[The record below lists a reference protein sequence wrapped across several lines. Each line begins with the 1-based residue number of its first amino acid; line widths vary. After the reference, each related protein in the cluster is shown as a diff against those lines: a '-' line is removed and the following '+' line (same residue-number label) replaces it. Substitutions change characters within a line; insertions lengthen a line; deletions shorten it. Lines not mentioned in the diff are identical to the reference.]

1 MSDSIGSVK
10 TRAAVLDTVGASRP
24 YVSSRPLTVT
34 ELDLDGPGEGELL
47 VRVEAAGVCHS
58 DLSVVDG
65 NRVRPVPMA
74 LGHEAAG
81 VVVET
86 GPAVNDVV
94 AGDHVVLVFVPS
106 CGDCPQC
113 NSGTPALCARGNAA
127 NGAGTLLRGARRLR
141 RSGDEVHHHLGVSA
155 FSEYAVVDRASA
167 VVVPED
173 VPFPIAALFGCALLT
188 GVGAV
193 QNTVSVRPGD
203 PVAVFGLGGVG
214 LSAVLGAA
222 AAGAYPLIAIDPVA
236 DKRELARELGATHA
250 LEPEEPLPVTVRY
263 AVEAV
268 GSTAVLAAALAATGR
283 GGCAIAVGLP
293 HPDAEL
299 RIPALPIVAEAKTI
313 VGSYMGSAV
322 PRRDVPRL
330 VELWRAGRLPVE
342 RLQTGTYPLE
352 GINEALDQLADGTA
366 VRQMIRPHDCAVS
379 AS

>member
-1 MSDSIGSVK
+1 VK

-24 YVSSRPLTVT
+24 YATSRPLTVT

-65 NRVRPVPMA
+65 NRIRPVPMA

-81 VVVET
+81 VVEEV
-86 GPAVNDVV
+86 GPGVADVRP
-94 AGDHVVLVFVPS
+94 GDHVVLVFVPS
-106 CGDCPQC
+106 CGGCAYC
-113 NSGTPALCARGNAA
+113 TGGTPALCERGAAA
-127 NGAGTLLRGARRLR
+127 NGAGTLLRGGRRLR
-141 RSGDEVHHHLGVSA
+141 RDGAQVYHHLGVSA

-167 VVVPED
+167 VVLPQD
-173 VPFPIAALFGCALLT
+173 VPLPTGALFGCALLT

-193 QNTVSVRPGD
+193 QNTVAVRPGD

-222 AAGAYPLIAIDPVA
+222 VAGAYPLIAIDPVA
-236 DKRELARELGATHA
+236 TKRELALELGATHA
-250 LEPEEPLPVTVRY
+250 LDPADPLPVRVRY

-283 GGCAIAVGLP
+283 GGTAVAVGLP

-299 RIPALPIVAEAKTI
+299 RVPALPIVAEAKTI

-330 VELWRAGRLPVE
+330 VDLWRAGRLPVE
-342 RLQTGTYPLE
+342 KLHTGTFPLD
-352 GINEALDQLADGTA
+352 GINEAMDNLAEGTA
-366 VRQMIRPHDCAVS
+366 VRQIIRPHGI
-379 AS
+379 